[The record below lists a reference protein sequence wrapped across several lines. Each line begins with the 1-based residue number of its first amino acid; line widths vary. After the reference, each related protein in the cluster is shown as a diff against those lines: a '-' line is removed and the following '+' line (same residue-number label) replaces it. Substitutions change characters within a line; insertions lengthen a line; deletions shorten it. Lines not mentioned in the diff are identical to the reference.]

1 MMLLFKK
8 YIICFLICSVQ
19 VIEAPRV
26 FSKSR
31 SIHDAN
37 AIQAFFKNL
46 CWQNLNDVTTV
57 EYLRDIYSIQDIFKS
72 SFNRDNYSKKI
83 RIGTLFLGCSYA
95 NDLRYIFFMLKNL
108 CTYCHS
114 IADPKQM
121 YNCSV
126 EIINNTLAIIPMLKK
141 MKGAMD
147 TIESYHTQPWN
158 TNLLIHYMMSS
169 VFESYGSVKESLKNM
184 QPSQIV
190 VSKTKSVLEYINKYL
205 DDYMTIINSE
215 IDTFCVIER
224 VNLYSLWN
232 EYTYRAS
239 HNPNIEF
246 HHYLNVQV
254 RNKIYN
260 TIINKFFKLGFLY
273 NIQTEMVSIPLEI
286 TLPDDNKEINLNNS
300 TTDTLPKTL
309 FIEQEGF
316 TSYANLDEIYL
327 KSILHHEE
335 LRYITNL
342 TTIDY
347 QEENQINY
355 ETGETSQQNINDLN
369 DKPFY
374 TFL

>member
-8 YIICFLICSVQ
+8 NIICFLICSVQ

-26 FSKSR
+26 FSKKKN
-31 SIHDAN
+31 IHDAKV
-37 AIQAFFKNL
+37 IYTFFKNV
-46 CWQNLNDVTTV
+46 CWQNLNYVTTV
-57 EYLRDIYSIQDIFKS
+57 KYFGDYHTKQDILELPFD
-72 SFNRDNYSKKI
+72 RDNYSTRI
-83 RIGTLFLGCSYA
+83 RIATLFLGCSYA
-95 NDLRYIFFMLKNL
+95 KDLQYIFFMLQNL
-108 CTYCHS
+108 CTCCQS
-114 IADPKQM
+114 ITDPKKM

-147 TIESYHTQPWN
+147 TIEKYHIQPWN
-158 TNLLIHYMMSS
+158 TNLVIRYMMSS
-169 VFESYGSVKESLKNM
+169 VFESYGSVKKSFNNL
-184 QPSQIV
+184 QPSQDDPEI
-190 VSKTKSVLEYINKYL
+190 TKSVLEYINNSLIPYK
-205 DDYMTIINSE
+205 TITNNE
-215 IDTFCVIER
+215 IDKFCVIEH
-224 VNLYSLWN
+224 VDLNLLWN
-232 EYTYRAS
+232 EYRYRAS
-239 HNPNIEF
+239 HNTNIEF
-246 HHYLNVQV
+246 HHYVNEEV

-260 TIINKFFKLGFLY
+260 TIINKFFRLGFLY

-300 TTDTLPKTL
+300 TTNTSTKTL

-316 TSYANLDEIYL
+316 TSYANLDENYL

-355 ETGETSQQNINDLN
+355 ETGESSQQNDLN

-374 TFL
+374 TFI